1 MELSLDMVGEPKA
14 EGATLKVTPEA
25 AKEAKRLIELQG
37 GTSDMVVRVAVQGG
51 GCSGFTYKMNFDSKV
66 SEFDEVIQADGVRV
80 VVDAKSALFLKGTTL
95 DYVNA
100 LMGGGFKFINPNATG
115 SCGCGESFSA

>member
-1 MELSLDMVGEPKA
+1 MELSLDMVGEPQA
-14 EGATLKVTPEA
+14 EGATLKVTSEA

-37 GTSDMVVRVAVQGG
+37 TPDMVVRVAVQGG
-51 GCSGFTYKMNFDSKV
+51 GCSGFTYKMNFDTKV

-80 VVDAKSALFLKGTTL
+80 AVDAKSALFLKGTTL

>member
-14 EGATLKVTPEA
+14 DGATLKVTLEA

-37 GTSDMVVRVAVQGG
+37 APDMVVRVAVQGG
-51 GCSGFTYKMNFDSKV
+51 GCSGFTYKMNFDTKV

>member
-1 MELSLDMVGEPKA
+1 MELSLNMVDEPKA
-14 EGATLKVTPEA
+14 DGATLKVTPA
-25 AKEAKRLIELQG
+25 AAAEAKRLIGLQG
-37 GTSDMVVRVAVQGG
+37 TPDMVVRVAVQGG
-51 GCSGFTYKMNFDSKV
+51 GCSGFTYKMNFDTKV
-66 SEFDEVIQADGVRV
+66 SEFDEVIEVDGTTFA
-80 VVDAKSALFLKGTTL
+80 VDAKSALFLKGTTL